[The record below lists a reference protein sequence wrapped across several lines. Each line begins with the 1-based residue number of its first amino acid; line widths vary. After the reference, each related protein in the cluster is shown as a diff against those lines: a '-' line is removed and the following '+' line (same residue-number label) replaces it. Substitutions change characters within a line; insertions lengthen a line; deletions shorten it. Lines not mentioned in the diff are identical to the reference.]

1 MFKEITKMKTKQQ
14 IVLIAFSF
22 AFLIVVILA
31 FATPTTHGMSNRN
44 VVVDARPQP
53 LSLKLLARV
62 VRYCEKHDEPMHPG
76 IVRWASA
83 SLTTDDNRLA
93 QTDARTVIGLFR
105 SK

>member
-1 MFKEITKMKTKQQ
+1 MKTKQQ

-62 VRYCEKHDEPMHPG
+62 VRYCEKNDKPMHPG

>member
-62 VRYCEKHDEPMHPG
+62 VRYCEKHDEVMHPG
-76 IVRWASA
+76 IIRWASA
-83 SLTTDDNRLA
+83 SLTTDENQLVQIDNKTA
-93 QTDARTVIGLFR
+93 TGLIW